1 MELSKRETLF
11 YLTAVRDITEAF
23 CLIESA
29 YKATGF
35 LKGKNRS
42 RFFFIFYFLRVLL
55 ANSCFSQLISLFSL
69 KQHVLCVNLDFIL
82 SPIKY

>member
-35 LKGKNRS
+35 LKGKKRS
-42 RFFFIFYFLRVLL
+42 RFFLFFIF
-55 ANSCFSQLISLFSL
+55 
-69 KQHVLCVNLDFIL
+69 
-82 SPIKY
+82 